1 MKSSLMKGIMGAQR
15 GHTELKKT
23 MAGPVVAC
31 HLQIIEIPSNGISGN
46 LSSAASSIGRGIK
59 QRMPASLLSLSFER
73 LWQAQSPVRFHKSA
87 CTQGMQA
94 SNAGCW

>member
-59 QRMPASLLSLSFER
+59 QSILHSRQLPNELNIN
-73 LWQAQSPVRFHKSA
+73 
-87 CTQGMQA
+87 C
-94 SNAGCW
+94 